1 MLTVAVLGAG
11 SWGTALSIV
20 LADNGHDVKLWT
32 HRKEQA
38 NIKNEKRKN
47 SQNLNLALPDNIEAY
62 SEIKP
67 ALKGVDAILIV
78 VPSSA
83 IREVCSQIKDL
94 VPLNIPVIHATKG
107 IEPETL
113 KRISQMILEEMP
125 SLSPSELVVLSGP
138 SHAEE
143 VGKRHPTTRSEEHTS
158 ELQSRGH
165 LVCR

>member
-38 NIKNEKRKN
+38 DIINEKRIN
-47 SQNLNLALPDNIEAY
+47 SQYLNVALPDNIEAY

-94 VPLNIPVIHATKG
+94 
-107 IEPETL
+107 
-113 KRISQMILEEMP
+113 
-125 SLSPSELVVLSGP
+125 
-138 SHAEE
+138 
-143 VGKRHPTTRSEEHTS
+143 RSEEHTS

-165 LVCR
+165 LVCRLLLEKKNTVQDSI